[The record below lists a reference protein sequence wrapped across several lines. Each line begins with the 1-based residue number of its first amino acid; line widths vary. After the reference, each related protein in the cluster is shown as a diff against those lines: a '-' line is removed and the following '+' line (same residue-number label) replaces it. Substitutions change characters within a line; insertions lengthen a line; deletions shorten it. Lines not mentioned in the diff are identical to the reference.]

1 LLRALQEK
9 AFERLGGTKTIPID
23 VRLVAATN
31 RNLTQMMGDK
41 LFRSDLYYRLKVFPI
56 ITPPLRDHP
65 EDIPML
71 ARHFTTKYAA
81 KMNRRIERIPVETM
95 RALVA
100 WPWPGNVRELENFLE
115 RSVILSTGS
124 SLRAP
129 LDEIRRVAASATGG
143 STLEQV
149 DREHVLRV
157 LGESGGVITTAATR
171 LGLHRTTLNALMK
184 RLGISRKDL

>member
-1 LLRALQEK
+1 
-9 AFERLGGTKTIPID
+9 
-23 VRLVAATN
+23 
-31 RNLTQMMGDK
+31 MGDK

>member
-1 LLRALQEK
+1 
-9 AFERLGGTKTIPID
+9 
-23 VRLVAATN
+23 
-31 RNLTQMMGDK
+31 M
-41 LFRSDLYYRLKVFPI
+41 
-56 ITPPLRDHP
+56 
-65 EDIPML
+65 
-71 ARHFTTKYAA
+71 
-81 KMNRRIERIPVETM
+81 ETM